1 MTALWNSDEE
11 LYQLARL
18 ELFTALVGDVMDKL
32 GLIHQFLPP
41 EIKPIR
47 ADMVVVGRAMPV
59 LEADVF
65 VDSVKGTANKLS
77 AEPFGLM
84 FHALDD
90 LKPNEVYICTGAS
103 PRYALWGEMMSTR
116 AIKLGAAGAVV
127 NGYLRDTRAVLAL
140 NYPTFAWGSYA
151 QDQGSRG
158 KVIDFRVPIEM
169 EGVGIK
175 PGDVVFGDVDGVCI
189 VPRAAEQEAFT
200 AALEKA
206 RDEKRVKKA
215 IQDGM
220 STVEAWHKYGIM

>member
-1 MTALWNSDEE
+1 MPALWNSDEE
-11 LYQLARL
+11 LYQLARR
-18 ELFTALVGDVMDKL
+18 ELFPALVGDAMDQL
-32 GLIHQFLPP
+32 GLTHQFLPP

-47 ADMVVVGRAMPV
+47 ADMVVIGRAMPV

-65 VDSVKGTANKLS
+65 VSSIQGTANQLS

-90 LKPNEVYICTGAS
+90 LRLHEVYVCTGAS

-127 NGYLRDTRAVLAL
+127 NGYMRDTRAVLAL
-140 NYPTFAWGSYA
+140 DYPTFAWGSYA

-169 EGVGIK
+169 AGVVIK
-175 PGDVVFGDVDGVCI
+175 PGDIVFGDVDGVCI
-189 VPRAAEQEAFT
+189 IPQAAEQDAFA
-200 AALEKA
+200 AALNKA
-206 RDEKRVKKA
+206 RGEKRVKKA
-215 IQDGM
+215 IEGGM
-220 STVEAWHKYGIM
+220 STVEAWHTYGIM

>member
-11 LYQLARL
+11 LYQLARR
-18 ELFTALVGDVMDKL
+18 ELFTALVGDAMDTL
-32 GLIHQFLPP
+32 GLTHQFLPP

-47 ADMVVVGRAMPV
+47 ADMVVIGRAMPV

-65 VDSVKGTANKLS
+65 VGSIRGTANKLS

-90 LKPNEVYICTGAS
+90 LRPHEVYVATGAS

-127 NGYLRDTRAVLAL
+127 NGYMRDTRAVLAL
-140 NYPTFAWGSYA
+140 DYPTFAWGSYA

-169 EGVGIK
+169 AGVAIK
-175 PGDVVFGDVDGVCI
+175 PGDMVFGDVDGVCI
-189 VPRAAEQEAFT
+189 IPQAAEKDAFT

-206 RDEKRVKKA
+206 RGEKRVKKA
-215 IQDGM
+215 IEGGM
-220 STVEAWHKYGIM
+220 STVEAWHTYGIM

>member
-11 LYQLARL
+11 LYQLARR
-18 ELFTALVGDVMDKL
+18 ELFTALVGDAMDTL
-32 GLIHQFLPP
+32 GLTHQFLPP

-47 ADMVVVGRAMPV
+47 ADMVVIGRAMPV

-65 VDSVKGTANKLS
+65 VGSIHGTANKLS

-90 LKPNEVYICTGAS
+90 LRPHEVYVCTGAS

-127 NGYLRDTRAVLAL
+127 NGYMRDTRAVLAL
-140 NYPTFAWGSYA
+140 DYPTFAWGSYA

-169 EGVGIK
+169 TGVVIK
-175 PGDVVFGDVDGVCI
+175 PGDFVFGDVDGVCI
-189 VPRAAEQEAFT
+189 IPQAAEKDAFT

-206 RDEKRVKKA
+206 RGEKRVKKA
-215 IQDGM
+215 IEGGM
-220 STVEAWHKYGIM
+220 STVEAWHTYGIM

>member
-1 MTALWNSDEE
+1 MTAFWKSDEE

-18 ELFTALVGDVMDKL
+18 ELFTALVGDVMDRL
-32 GLIHQFLPP
+32 GLTHQFLPP

-65 VDSVKGTANKLS
+65 VDSVKGTANPLS
-77 AEPFGLM
+77 AMPFGLM
-84 FHALDD
+84 FQALDD

-127 NGYLRDTRAVLAL
+127 NGYMRDTRAVLAL

-169 EGVGIK
+169 EGVAVQ
-175 PGDVVFGDVDGVCI
+175 PGDIVFGDVDGVCI
-189 VPRAAEQEAFT
+189 VPQAAEQEAFA

-206 RDEKRVKKA
+206 RGEKRVKKA

-220 STVEAWHKYGIM
+220 STVEAWRKYGIM